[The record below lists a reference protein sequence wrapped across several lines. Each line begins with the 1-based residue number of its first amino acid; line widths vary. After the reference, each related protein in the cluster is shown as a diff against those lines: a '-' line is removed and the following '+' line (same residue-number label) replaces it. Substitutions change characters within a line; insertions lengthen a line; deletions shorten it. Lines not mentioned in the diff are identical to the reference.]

1 MNSACGQRVSV
12 MMFCRWGVVGGV
24 RFVCLALDVVGR
36 LVVSPGLEARRTRLA
51 PRPSEGGCST
61 VGEGA
66 WTARSNASAAPL
78 CGRAWCSG
86 GVCKPGSRSGRA
98 TMDVIGRLVVSPGL
112 EARRTR
118 LAPRP
123 SGGTV
128 SAIGWGCSTIGGG
141 KVSAIEWGCST
152 IGGTVSAIGW
162 GVLDHRGKG
171 LRHRGKVFE
180 YQVPPTSPLRPIP
193 VVRSREQLPHR
204 PGQQPD
210 DGDHPEY
217 PECPAEV
224 GGLLIVGHG
233 HRQE

>member
-123 SGGTV
+123 SGGDGLGHRMGV
-128 SAIGWGCSTIGGG
+128 LDYRGGGRSRPSNGGARPSGGRSRPSDGGCSTIGG
-141 KVSAIEWGCST
+141 KVSAIGERCSS
-152 IGGTVSAIGW
+152 IRYPRP
-162 GVLDHRGKG
+162 HR
-171 LRHRGKVFE
+171 FA
-180 YQVPPTSPLRPIP
+180 
-193 VVRSREQLPHR
+193 RSRSSAVENSCHTGPVSNQMTVTTPSIPNVPR
-204 PGQQPD
+204 RSAA
-210 DGDHPEY
+210 
-217 PECPAEV
+217 C
-224 GGLLIVGHG
+224 
-233 HRQE
+233 

>member
-141 KVSAIEWGCST
+141 EGL
-152 IGGTVSAIGW
+152 GHRM
-162 GVLDHRGKG
+162 GVLDHRGDG
-171 LRHRGKVFE
+171 L
-180 YQVPPTSPLRPIP
+180 
-193 VVRSREQLPHR
+193 
-204 PGQQPD
+204 
-210 DGDHPEY
+210 
-217 PECPAEV
+217 
-224 GGLLIVGHG
+224 G
-233 HRQE
+233 HRMGGARPSGERSPPSGKGVRVSGTPDLTASPDPGRPQSRTVATPARSATR